1 MAILVRYRCDG
12 GNDIC
17 MMGTS
22 VNAKNLRRFGATLA
36 TRSCAVGLAVSLALS
51 AQNAKAL
58 GSDTVFISGSAGV
71 TYDNNFFRLDS
82 GVDPQNG
89 SSHRDDTIFDVGLG
103 LRADVPYSRQRFQ
116 ANLNINEHK
125 YSRFTY
131 LDYLGISGR
140 GAWLWQVGD
149 DFSGDVGVS
158 VSQSLQNYSY
168 TTVNTQRNVVRYI
181 NTFFDPTYRIAPN
194 LELQGGL
201 SYLTARNTLATADV
215 NDLNQT
221 SARLGLG
228 YVTRSQSRIGLQ
240 VETSSAKFPNN
251 TFNNDYRDRRVAT
264 FYNWQLTGASH
275 IDGSFGYKQRHH
287 DVVTQRDFS
296 GWTGSVGWNWVP
308 TGRTSFRFAFSRD
321 VGGVEDLIITYAR
334 TYTLSASPSYQLT
347 SKISLNGT
355 AQYQDL
361 RFFGNT
367 GFVTTTTTGTL
378 ADRHDKTASLGL
390 GASYLVTR
398 IFSLGLNYRW
408 ERRSSNVALGSYSD
422 NIISLSGNLTF

>member
-1 MAILVRYRCDG
+1 
-12 GNDIC
+12 
-17 MMGTS
+17 
-22 VNAKNLRRFGATLA
+22 VNAKNLRRRNATLV
-36 TRSCAVGLAVSLALS
+36 TRSCAVALALNFAVS

-58 GSDTVFISGSAGV
+58 GSDTVFLSGSAGV
-71 TYDNNFFRLDS
+71 TYDSNLFRLDS
-82 GVDPQNG
+82 GVDPQAG
-89 SSHRDDTIFDVGLG
+89 DSHRDDTIYNVGLG

-116 ANLNINEHK
+116 ANLNVDYHK
-125 YSRFTY
+125 YSHFTY
-131 LDYLGISGR
+131 LDYVGLSGR

-149 DFSGDVGVS
+149 DLSGDAGVS

-168 TTVNTQRNVVRYI
+168 ATVNTQRNVVRYI

-201 SYLTARNTLATADV
+201 AYLTARNTLDLNTVQV
-215 NDLNQT
+215 NDFNQIST
-221 SARLGLG
+221 RLGLA
-228 YVTRSQSRIGLQ
+228 YVTRSGSSVGLQ
-240 VETSSAKFPNN
+240 VENSSVEFPNQQGS
-251 TFNNDYRDRRVAT
+251 FNNDYRDVRVST
-264 FYNWQLTGASH
+264 FYNWQLTGASR
-275 IDGSFGYKQRHH
+275 IDGSFGYKQRRH
-287 DVVTQRDFS
+287 DAVAQRDFR

-321 VGGVEDLIITYAR
+321 VGSVDDLIITYAR

-367 GFVTTTTTGTL
+367 GFVASTTTGTL
-378 ADRHDKTASLGL
+378 ADRHDKTASLGI

-408 ERRSSNVALGSYSD
+408 ERRSSNVALGSYGD
-422 NIISLSGNLTF
+422 NVISLSGNVTF